1 MNEWPGNL
9 SALGGTGAWGE
20 EGQVGAINQLS
31 RGGGRLAVVAVVDQS
46 LGSTKPQRL
55 PRPQPLL
62 CPRKS
67 IA

>member
-20 EGQVGAINQLS
+20 EGQVAALNQLR
-31 RGGGRLAVVAVVDQS
+31 RGLAVVAVVDQS

-55 PRPQPLL
+55 PRTRPLL